1 MQLQQVAVVL
11 FVERI
16 ATWNAF
22 SRTGVQSG
30 GNFPSRSGDSFK
42 QTSEGARLQCEK
54 QLWQHAHCSQA
65 LGPCSRDSQVT
76 TLDAASFQD
85 SQIVGVHNAN
95 DSSSSGLQSSQLDE
109 VAEPLRARPNA
120 PRRLVV
126 RRIKGSSRFSVDDAS
141 QGAPEIPGVKS
152 DCSRVSEN
160 ISQGVHRQA
169 NSPFARLIEML
180 DQ

>member
-1 MQLQQVAVVL
+1 M
-11 FVERI
+11 ERI

-22 SRTGVQSG
+22 SRIDVQSG

-54 QLWQHAHCSQA
+54 QLWQHAHESQA
-65 LGPCSRDSQVT
+65 LGPCSRDSQIT
-76 TLDAASFQD
+76 TLGAASFQD
-85 SQIVGVHNAN
+85 SQIVGVQNAN
-95 DSSSSGLQSSQLDE
+95 DPSSSGLQSSQLDE
-109 VAEPLRARPNA
+109 VAEPFRARPNA

-126 RRIKGSSRFSVDDAS
+126 HRIKGSSRFSVNDAS

-152 DCSRVSEN
+152 DRSRGSEN